1 MASMKNVL
9 AAIGLITIMAF
20 AGICVALMA
29 SSVDDTHNMD
39 PVTYSDANTD
49 GLTKEEIQKKLQ
61 HYADVLNANDG
72 KTHYL
77 IVSGLVKTST
87 RDYSSITS
95 ESMIRISPGS
105 AKVIDGD
112 LVINVTESTSY
123 HSNVTKYSCEY
134 TIPYHAITGIKI
146 YESLSS

>member
-1 MASMKNVL
+1 MNCWFSSRKY
-9 AAIGLITIMAF
+9 
-20 AGICVALMA
+20 
-29 SSVDDTHNMD
+29 SSVS
-39 PVTYSDANTD
+39 YGSSSFF
-49 GLTKEEIQKKLQ
+49 L
-61 HYADVLNANDG
+61 
-72 KTHYL
+72 THYL

-134 TIPYHAITGIKI
+134 TIPYHAIAGIKI